1 MEKERQIAEKL
12 FRQLKP
18 EEQYPIFQ
26 LLLWLKVRDD
36 VKQYSNGN
44 GHLCDDFEAADAADE
59 IVYLSIM
66 DGANSYR
73 ENLRK
78 GIQCRK
84 RRRERNGHYEITARL
99 HWVMEE
105 QAGALYR
112 LLLKVPE
119 TAKDAEEKLKE
130 AKGAW
135 KEGQFTESQLLRA
148 LCKKNLIPA
157 ELRDAL
163 LPYLIQPLAEKDLYG
178 YLLRQKRD
186 EDTAFVPRAVHYYLW
201 EQEPDETKPYW
212 DQLVEALETVKEL
225 PEKERYQMIMM
236 PAENGQTDICICQIF
251 SGKEDFSLPE
261 AMMAAA
267 REYEGTYPEFF
278 QEFPEE
284 LCEAHGFRC
293 AWNYRVEKVEEM
305 LLPVAKKPNRRI
317 KRMDA
322 YDKIT
327 AYVYSQM
334 EKEPNHYRKW
344 EQINSIRNA
353 VEQAC
358 YFDEWDTVSVASFL
372 TAVEDYRR
380 TYFKEE
386 WKPFRFNSTPSLQE
400 KRETI

>member
-36 VKQYSNGN
+36 VKQYSNEN

-84 RRRERNGHYEITARL
+84 RRRERNSHYEITARL
-99 HWVMEE
+99 RWMMEE
-105 QAGALYR
+105 QADALYR

-163 LPYLIQPLAEKDLYG
+163 LPYLIQPLAEKDLYA

-201 EQEPDETKPYW
+201 KQEPNETKPYW

-225 PEKERYQMIMM
+225 PEKERYQMITM
-236 PAENGQTDICICQIF
+236 PAENGQTDVCICQIL
-251 SGKEDFSLPE
+251 SCKEDFSLPE

-267 REYEGTYPEFF
+267 REYEGAYPEFF
-278 QEFPEE
+278 QFPEE

-293 AWNYRVEKVEEM
+293 VWNYRVEKVEEM
-305 LLPVAKKPNRRI
+305 LQPVAKKPNRRI

-334 EKEPNHYRKW
+334 GEGASHNQRW
-344 EQINSIRNA
+344 EQINSLRNA
-353 VEQAC
+353 VKAAC
-358 YFDEWDTVSVASFL
+358 YFDGEDTVSYPAFH
-372 TAVEDYRR
+372 TAVEEYRR
-380 TYFKEE
+380 IHFADE
-386 WKPFRFNSTPSLQE
+386 WKPMP
-400 KRETI
+400 